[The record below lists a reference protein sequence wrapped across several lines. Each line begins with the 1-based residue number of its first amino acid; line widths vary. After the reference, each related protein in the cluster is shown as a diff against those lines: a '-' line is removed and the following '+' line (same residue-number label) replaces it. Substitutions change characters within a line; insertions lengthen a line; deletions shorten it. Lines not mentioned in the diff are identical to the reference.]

1 MKFCDINKR
10 FTNLVTEYIGKG
22 YTFNTSSMGGSQG
35 EIANVDLTN
44 GKEIIRILVEN
55 FSDWHENVEG
65 VKIVIGKSTDRVIPH
80 SWHTFETVW
89 NTHLEVIYTEF
100 FYKIGRRGNY
110 YGTKEEA
117 EVARNIGR
125 ERYKRREIRHT
136 EYFPNDKAKAIA
148 ERVVRNKFGYRRI
161 NPAEVRISK
170 TCDGYY
176 VVYRNNAYRLH

>member
-1 MKFCDINKR
+1 MTYADINNR
-10 FTNLVTEYIGKG
+10 FTRIVAEYIAQD

-55 FSDWHENVEG
+55 FSDWRENVEG

-80 SWHTFETVW
+80 SGHGFETVW

-100 FYKIGRRGNY
+100 FYKTGRRGNY

-117 EVARNIGR
+117 DAARNISL
-125 ERYKRREIRHT
+125 ERYKRREICHT
-136 EYFPNDKAKAIA
+136 KYFHSDKAKAIA

-170 TCDGYY
+170 TSNGYY

>member
-1 MKFCDINKR
+1 MKFRNINMR
-10 FTNLVTEYIGKG
+10 FTDLVTEYISKG

-44 GKEIIRILVEN
+44 GKEIVRILVEN
-55 FSDWHENVEG
+55 FSDWHDNLDG
-65 VKIVIGKSTDRVIPH
+65 VKIVVGKSTDRVAPH
-80 SWHTFETVW
+80 SGNAFENVW
-89 NTHLEVIYTEF
+89 NTHLEIIYTEF

-117 EVARNIGR
+117 EAARNIGR
-125 ERYKRREIRHT
+125 ERCNHREVRHT
-136 EYFPNDKAKAIA
+136 DYFPSDKAKEIA

-170 TCDGYY
+170 TSDGYY